1 MKIINGINPI
11 ASGIDWLAIP
21 DLAEFWKD
29 HAPANADVGGQRC
42 VWLSREDC
50 STLHPDSL
58 SSMERDAFDDRER
71 TNSYHVT
78 QRGAAGN
85 ILNSFCPVKT
95 VKHLVEKVKLPR
107 DFAGVIAPDHEIPAW
122 MSCLHSAVYGDLSMA
137 IIGSFPASRVREY
150 AGIRTDWVMEWN
162 KNEDRS
168 HELMAMDAVTLG
180 PVITPM
186 LSLYVPGWAYIKD
199 LPLFQKMILHNIKRS
214 KNRRVDTIAISPIIE
229 GTYKNGDYTSG
240 DVVPVEVMRI
250 ILQAIADAG
259 AAAVLWGA
267 AANDEQAG
275 RLLRAVQ
282 ESVVKAAEG
291 VK

>member
-42 VWLSREDC
+42 VWLSRADC
-50 STLHPDSL
+50 SVQSKIDLEQDEENIKSKDRAVQRFAADCML
-58 SSMERDAFDDRER
+58 S
-71 TNSYHVT
+71 
-78 QRGAAGN
+78 
-85 ILNSFCPVKT
+85 SFCPITT

-275 RLLRAVQ
+275 RLLNAVQ